1 MRRNERE
8 GVMNKIFCVLIAM
21 MSTVSI
27 ALASDSSVVIPITS
41 VKVVQRQPVLI
52 ANKAIAVTVHSNQ
65 ANKISC
71 PDGYAMKTVTYTTRQ
86 KVGVIVNGDCKYA
99 TLFGLVPVWCDKT
112 LKTNQPNSSS
122 PVTTYVCQKLDK
134 QWSDVVIAGT
144 RG

>member
-1 MRRNERE
+1 
-8 GVMNKIFCVLIAM
+8 MNKIFCVLIAM

-41 VKVVQRQPVLI
+41 VKVMQRQPVLV

-71 PDGYAMKTVTYTTRQ
+71 PDGYAMKAVTHTTRQ
-86 KVGVIVNGDCKYA
+86 KVGVIVNGDCKHA
-99 TLFGLVPVWCDKT
+99 ALFGLVPIWCDKT
-112 LKTNQPNSSS
+112 LKKANQPNSSK
-122 PVTTYVCQKLDK
+122 PVTTYVCQKLEN
-134 QWSDVVIAGT
+134 QWVDTIIAGA